1 MSLSEAQKA
10 KLIFLLRLLREKTDR
25 NHGITVKDIAN
36 ELALWDIHVE
46 RKSLYRDFETLRECG
61 YHVEKYKKGTE
72 YYYCLTEREFTL
84 PELKLMVDA
93 VVSSKFITTAQSDE
107 LIKKLEKCCSR
118 YEATELQR
126 TVFLR
131 ERPKTVNEVVFD
143 NIGKLNEAILRRKRI
158 TFQYLDWDKNKRLVP
173 RENGEKSDI
182 SPCFLEF
189 NDGVYYMIAVQGED
203 RHAKH
208 YRVDKMKD
216 IVLSDVNASENVYR
230 SEFSNPALYTSKLT
244 NMYGGT
250 SDEIRLSVPE
260 NKLGV
265 VIDRFS
271 PSETTIIPLKNPDG
285 TYTCKVNVQVSNQLF
300 GWLFGVSDIIKL
312 TGPEH
317 VRKQYDELVRMNANE
332 APDGN

>member
-10 KLIFLLRLLREKTDR
+10 KLIFLLRILQEKTDA
-25 NHGITVKDIAN
+25 NHGITLKEIVND
-36 ELALWDIHVE
+36 LSGMDIHVE

-61 YHVEKYKKGTE
+61 YAVEKYKKGTE
-72 YYYCLTEREFTL
+72 FYYCLAEREFTL

-93 VVSSKFITTAQSDE
+93 VASSKFITTSQSDK
-107 LIKKLEKCCSR
+107 LIKKLEGLCSR

-126 TVFLR
+126 SVFLR
-131 ERPKTVNEVVFD
+131 ERPKTVNDRVFE
-143 NIGKLNEAILRRKRI
+143 NIGILNDAIMRRKRI
-158 TFQYLDWDKNKRLVP
+158 SFTYLDWDRNKKLVP

-189 NDGVYYMIAVQGED
+189 NDGVYYLIAVTGED
-203 RHAKH
+203 RKAKH

-216 IVLSDVNASENVYR
+216 IVLSNVNASENVYR
-230 SEFSNPALYTSKLT
+230 TEFSNPALYISKLT
-244 NMYGGT
+244 NMFGGT

-271 PSETTIIPLKNPDG
+271 PGETTILPIKNEDG

-312 TGPEH
+312 IGPPN
-317 VRKQYDELVRMNANE
+317 VKKQYDELVKANMNE
-332 APDGN
+332 VSE